1 MECNY
6 VSLNPLDQ
14 HNLTKSLIKLMYG
27 GEMACLNFQD
37 QVKIFDFHTFFRCGK
52 TFHWMKSD
60 TFWWCFDA
68 CRVTFNICEQPN
80 ALSNMVLME
89 FLALNKSFSICDGI
103 SHKTFSRD

>member
-14 HNLTKSLIKLMYG
+14 HNLAKSLIKLMYG

-60 TFWWCFDA
+60 TFW
-68 CRVTFNICEQPN
+68 
-80 ALSNMVLME
+80 
-89 FLALNKSFSICDGI
+89 
-103 SHKTFSRD
+103 

>member
-14 HNLTKSLIKLMYG
+14 HNLAKSLIKLMYG
-27 GEMACLNFQD
+27 GEMACLN
-37 QVKIFDFHTFFRCGK
+37 FDFHTFFRCGK

-68 CRVTFNICEQPN
+68 CRVTFNICEQPIN

-103 SHKTFSRD
+103 SPKTFSRD